1 MYRILVLLHLFLF
14 FRPNGNVYAVPPSI
28 DSAIIHKKW
37 DAQWITA
44 PGISLKDF
52 QVLHLRKTFQLTA
65 VDQEFLVHVSADN
78 RYRLYVNGEEV
89 GKGPARGDLNNWFFD
104 TYDLAPYLKQG
115 ENVVA
120 AVIWNFAEFAPM
132 AQITNKTAFILQ
144 GNSKR
149 ESFLSTGADWK
160 VYVNQA
166 YETPKGF
173 AVYTTV
179 GPNEVVDG
187 RLYPFAWQ
195 NLGYDDQSW
204 LQPRLL
210 GRGTPK
216 GKTSGWDWAL
226 TPRTIPQLDYKKE
239 YFVHLLDH
247 EGKKAKTNIEKGFK
261 AMVIPAYTKV
271 KILLDRGILT
281 TAYPEIV
288 VSKGKGSLIKLAYAE
303 ALVDAQGVKGN
314 RDIVIG
320 KQMPDMLQDTYVADG
335 ADARTFQPL
344 WLRTF
349 RYVELAIETK
359 DDPLVLEDVY
369 SYFSAY
375 PFQRTAVFESED
387 RLLEEIWQVG
397 WRTTR
402 LCAGELY
409 YDCPYYEQLQYIG
422 DTRVQAL
429 ISLNLTTDDRLVK
442 AAIAHFKMSTMP
454 NGLTQSRYPSSEY
467 QIIPGFSL
475 FWIAMVHDYMMYRD
489 DAAYSAEQVQTIT
502 HILKW
507 FEDNTQPN
515 GMLGQMDYWN
525 FVDWSFGPWK
535 AELPI
540 GGTPPGTF
548 DGHSSVLSLL
558 YVLGLEKAVD
568 IFHALGQKDK
578 AAYYANVSA
587 KMKSSI
593 YALCWDPTKGLLADS
608 PERNSFSQHANALAT
623 LVGMFTE
630 KQQRGVMNKVMNTD
644 GTVLEASLYFKFYV
658 FQAVKKAGLAD
669 NYLDFLAPWE
679 NMLELG
685 LTTFAETPEPT
696 RSDCHAWSAHPLVD
710 FMTTV
715 CGIEPMDFGYKKVK
729 VQPHLGR
736 LSTVKGKAIHP
747 SGAIPFDL
755 KRKGRKGIEG
765 TIELPI
771 GITGV
776 FFWENT
782 QIELSPGFNTIK
794 L

>member
-1 MYRILVLLHLFLF
+1 MMYRILVLLQLFLLF
-14 FRPNGNVYAVPPSI
+14 FRNGSAHTSI
-28 DSAIIHKKW
+28 DSAILQKKW

-52 QVLHLRKTFQLTA
+52 KVLHFRKTFQLTA
-65 VDQEFLVHVSADN
+65 VEQEFLVHVSADN
-78 RYRLYVNGEEV
+78 RYRMYVNGEEV

-104 TYDLAPYLKQG
+104 TYDLAPYLREG

-132 AQITNKTAFILQ
+132 AQVTNKTAFILQ
-144 GNSKR
+144 GNTSR
-149 ESFLSTGADWK
+149 EHFLNSNEEWK

-195 NLGYDDQSW
+195 GLGYDDRDW
-204 LQPRLL
+204 LKPRLL

-226 TPRTIPQLDYKKE
+226 VPRTIPQLTYKKE
-239 YFVHLLDH
+239 HFVHLLDQ
-247 EGKKAKTNIEKGFK
+247 EGKKEKVNIEKGFK
-261 AMVIPAYTKV
+261 TIVVPANKKV
-271 KILLDRGILT
+271 TILLDRGILT
-281 TAYPEIV
+281 IAYPEIV
-288 VSKGKGSLIKLAYAE
+288 VSKGKGSVIELAYAE
-303 ALVDAQGVKGN
+303 ALVDAQGAKGN
-314 RDIVIG
+314 RDVVNG
-320 KQMPDMLQDTYVADG
+320 KQMPDMLKDTYIADG
-335 ADARTFQPL
+335 ADLRVFQPL

-349 RYVELAIETK
+349 RYVELSIETK
-359 DDPLVLEDVY
+359 DDPLVVEDVY

-375 PFQRTAVFESED
+375 PFQRAAIFESGD
-387 RLLEEIWQVG
+387 TLLDKIWHVG
-397 WRTTR
+397 WHTAR
-402 LCAGELY
+402 LCAGEMY

-422 DTRVQAL
+422 DTRIQAL

-442 AAIAHFKMSTMP
+442 AAIAHFKMSAMP

-475 FWIAMVHDYMMYRD
+475 FWIAMVHDYMMYRGD
-489 DAAYSAEQVQTIT
+489 TGYGADQVQKIE
-502 HILKW
+502 HVLKW
-507 FEDNTQPN
+507 FEGNTQAN

-558 YVLGLEKAVD
+558 YVMGLEKAVD
-568 IFHALGQKDK
+568 IFYALGQKDK
-578 AAYYANVSA
+578 ASYYASLSA
-587 KMKSSI
+587 QMKSSV
-593 YALCWDPTKGLLADS
+593 YELCWDTTKGLLADS
-608 PERNSFSQHANALAT
+608 PEKRSFSQHANALAT
-623 LVGMFTE
+623 LVGMFTKE
-630 KQQRGVMNKVMNTD
+630 QERDVMSRVMSTD
-644 GTVLEASLYFKFYV
+644 STVLEASLYFKFYV
-658 FQAVKKAGLAD
+658 FQAIKKAGLAAQ
-669 NYLDFLAPWE
+669 YLDFLTPWE
-679 NMLELG
+679 EMLDIG
-685 LTTFAETPEPT
+685 LTTFSETPEPT

-715 CGIEPMDFGYKKVK
+715 CGIEPMDFGYKQVK
-729 VQPHLGR
+729 VAPHLGR
-736 LSTVKGKAIHP
+736 LSKVKGTAIHP
-747 SGAIPFDL
+747 NGTIPFDL
-755 KRKGRKGIEG
+755 KRRGAKGIEG
-765 TIELPI
+765 TIELPM
-771 GITGV
+771 GTTGV

-782 QIELSPGFNTIK
+782 EVALSPGLNTLK